1 MLLGANSCLNS
12 KTIILFMLIVKTHKT
27 KRKWSKRRSMP
38 RDCCGFCC
46 WFWLCFKSIG
56 IGIIF
61 CFSFLHTLYHLLFFP
76 HIIFH
81 LWWEEHKTTTT
92 SIILFPTWFSN
103 GKKKSPFSY
112 RVYFDRFQDIVLFVR
127 DCSIFF
133 SFHFIPS
140 KYEWSGAH

>member
-46 WFWLCFKSIG
+46 CWFWLCLKCMV
-56 IGIIF
+56 IIF

-81 LWWEEHKTTTT
+81 LWWEEHKTTTSTST
-92 SIILFPTWFSN
+92 SIIQFPTWFSN

-112 RVYFDRFQDIVLFVR
+112 RVYFDRFQDIVAIRQRLF
-127 DCSIFF
+127 DFLFI
-133 SFHFIPS
+133 SFHS
-140 KYEWSGAH
+140 K